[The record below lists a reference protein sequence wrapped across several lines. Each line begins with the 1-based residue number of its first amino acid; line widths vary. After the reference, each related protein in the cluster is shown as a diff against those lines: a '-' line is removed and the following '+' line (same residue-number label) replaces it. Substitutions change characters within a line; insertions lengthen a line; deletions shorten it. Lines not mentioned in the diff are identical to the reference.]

1 MGESEIDPGESQSE
15 SDAEKRDFVADQRDQ
30 KAAERDAAADLRDE
44 IADERD
50 WIADRREA
58 ELDERERQ
66 VDEQVKSLRLSSAL
80 SSEDAVR
87 EARHRAD
94 ASTLREAA
102 EHGRWER
109 SIERRAEDEAR
120 KRVEKRRKS
129 REDD

>member
-15 SDAEKRDFVADQRDQ
+15 TDAEKRDFAADERDQ
-30 KAAERDAAADLRDE
+30 KAAERDASADLRDE

-66 VDEQVKSLRLSSAL
+66 VDEQVKSLRLSSAH

-87 EARHRAD
+87 AARQRAD
-94 ASTLREAA
+94 ASTLRDAA
-102 EHGRWER
+102 EHERWER
-109 SIERRAEDEAR
+109 SIVRRAEDETR
-120 KRVEKRRKS
+120 KRVGKKRKPQ
-129 REDD
+129 EDG